1 MIILTNSWYDQN
13 QYPNNQRPSNQPY
26 SRYSRISIEDAMSIA
41 TEQIPGEV
49 VKVGLDTENGVLIY
63 EVEIVNAQGIKYEV
77 EIDAQTGSILKMKL
91 D

>member
-1 MIILTNSWYDQN
+1 MMKGNDNLTNNWYDQN
-13 QYPNNQRPSNQPY
+13 QYPSNQPY

-49 VKVGLDTENGVLIY
+49 VKVELDREDGILIY
-63 EVEIVNAQGIKYEV
+63 EIEIVNTQGIKYEV
-77 EIDAQTGSILKMKL
+77 EIDAQTGRILKMQL

>member
-1 MIILTNSWYDQN
+1 MMKGNDNLTNNWYDQN
-13 QYPNNQRPSNQPY
+13 QYPGNQPY

-49 VKVGLDTENGVLIY
+49 VKVELDRDDGILIY
-63 EVEIVNAQGIKYEV
+63 EIEIINTQGIKYEV
-77 EIDAQTGSILKMKL
+77 EIDAQTGRILKMQL

>member
-1 MIILTNSWYDQN
+1 MMKGNDNLTNNWYNQN
-13 QYPNNQRPSNQPY
+13 QYPSNQPY

-49 VKVGLDTENGVLIY
+49 VKVELDREDGILIY
-63 EVEIVNAQGIKYEV
+63 EIEIINTQGIKYEI
-77 EIDAQTGSILKMKL
+77 EIDAQTGRILNMRL